1 MGTCGLSDWAVNVDS
16 HAARGA
22 MRRRYLFV
30 FFLFALISTSVAAV
44 REIALPEQKPGVGF
58 TRLSGEVTGIHF
70 TNQISDIRAV
80 TNRNLLSGSGV
91 ALGDVDGDGWCDVYF
106 CGLDNDNVLYRN
118 RGGWKFEA
126 VTDAGLA
133 CRRED
138 STGAVFADVDGDRDL
153 DLLVTG
159 LGSGTRLFVNDG
171 KGRFAEKTDEAGLR
185 STMGSMSM
193 ALADIEGDG
202 DLDLYVVNYRPDTL
216 KDIPNA
222 KFKVEYVRGQPV
234 ITQLNG
240 IPTTRP
246 EFTNRFVLSP
256 TGEVLEMAQPDQLF
270 INDGSGKFTLAPFT
284 GGRFRNETGDQLE
297 APFLDWGLAASF
309 YDFTG
314 DGAPDLYVCNDLFSP
329 DRIWVN
335 DGKGNFRLI
344 GLTAVRSTSTFSM
357 GVDFADF
364 NRDGAVDFFVT
375 DMRSREHLKQQVQ
388 VGEMSAFANMPG
400 AIENRQQKGQNTLQL
415 NRGDGTFAEI
425 SWFAGVESSEWSW
438 GPIFMDVDLDGWED
452 LLISNGNQYDV
463 QNADVA
469 AEVERL
475 KASNRLNHQE
485 LLELVRRF
493 PRLESAKLAF
503 RNERNL
509 TFTDRSED
517 WGFGGREIS
526 QGMALGDLDND
537 GDMDVVINNL
547 FTPAAVFRNDA
558 GAPRIAVRLVGA
570 GKNTGGAGAKV
581 AVVNGKVTQ
590 IQEMLSGSRYL
601 SGDQMMRVFAA
612 LEGSSKIEVT
622 WRNAKK
628 TVVEPALANRIY
640 VIED

>member
-1 MGTCGLSDWAVNVDS
+1 MNVDTQVT
-16 HAARGA
+16 RGA
-22 MRRRYLFV
+22 TTGRYAILLFFIAV
-30 FFLFALISTSVAAV
+30 LSTNFAGV
-44 REIALPEQKPGVGF
+44 REIPLPEQKPGVGF
-58 TRLSGEVTGIHF
+58 TRLSSEVTGIHF
-70 TNQISDIRAV
+70 TNVISDIRAV

-91 ALGDVDGDGWCDVYF
+91 ALGDVDGDGWCDIYF
-106 CGLDNDNVLYRN
+106 CGLDNDNVVYRN

-126 VTDAGLA
+126 ITEGALA
-133 CRRED
+133 CRADD
-138 STGAVFADVDGDRDL
+138 STGAVFSDVDGDRDL

-159 LGSGTRLFVNDG
+159 LGSGTRFFVNDG
-171 KGRFAEKTDEAGLR
+171 KGGFTEKTDEAGLR
-185 STMGSMSM
+185 SKMGSMSM

-216 KDIPNA
+216 KDIPDA

-246 EFTNRFVLSP
+246 ELTNRFVLSP

-270 INDGSGKFTLAPFT
+270 INDGTGKFTLAPFT
-284 GGRFRNETGDQLE
+284 GGRFRDEKGNTLNE
-297 APFLDWGLAASF
+297 PFLDWGLAASF

-314 DGAPDLYVCNDLFSP
+314 DGAPDLYVCNDLFPP

-344 GLTAVRSTSTFSM
+344 APTAVRSTSTFSM
-357 GVDFADF
+357 GVDFADI
-364 NRDGAVDFFVT
+364 NRDGAPDFFVT
-375 DMRSREHLKQQVQ
+375 DMRSRDHLKQQVQ
-388 VGEMSAFANMPG
+388 VGEMSAFVNTPG

-425 SWFAGVESSEWSW
+425 SWHAGVESSEWSW

-485 LLELVRRF
+485 LLGLLRRF
-493 PRLESAKLAF
+493 PRLESTKLAF

-509 TFTDRSED
+509 TFTDRSEE
-517 WGFGGREIS
+517 WGFGGKEIS

-537 GDMDVVINNL
+537 GDLDVVINNL
-547 FTPAAVFRNDA
+547 FKPAAVFRNEA
-558 GAPRIAVRLVGA
+558 GAPRIAVRLVGT
-570 GKNTGGAGAKV
+570 GKNTGGAGARV
-581 AVVNGKVTQ
+581 ALVNGRFTQ
-590 IQEMLSGSRYL
+590 VQEMLSGSRYL
-601 SGDQMMRVFAA
+601 SGDQMIRVFAA

-622 WRNAKK
+622 WRNGKK
-628 TVVEPALANRIY
+628 TVVEPAVPNRLYI
-640 VIED
+640 IED

>member
-1 MGTCGLSDWAVNVDS
+1 M
-16 HAARGA
+16 RG
-22 MRRRYLFV
+22 
-30 FFLFALISTSVAAV
+30 FLVAAIFTGVVTVAQV
-44 REIALPEQKPGVGF
+44 RDFPLPERSGARAGF
-58 TRLSGEVTGIHF
+58 TRLNADVTGIGF
-70 TNQISDIRAV
+70 ANQINDIRAI

-91 ALGDVDGDGWCDVYF
+91 ALGDVDGDGWCDIYF

-126 VTDAGLA
+126 ITEGALA
-133 CRRED
+133 CRADD

-171 KGRFAEKTDEAGLR
+171 KGGFTEKTDEAGLR
-185 STMGSMSM
+185 SKVGSMSM

-216 KDIPNA
+216 KDIPDA

-246 EFTNRFVLSP
+246 ELTNRFVLSP

-270 INDGSGKFTLAPFT
+270 INDGTGKFTLAPFT
-284 GGRFRNETGDQLE
+284 GGRFRDEKGNTLNE
-297 APFLDWGLAASF
+297 PFLDWGLAASF

-314 DGAPDLYVCNDLFSP
+314 DGAPDLYVCNDLFPP

-335 DGKGNFRLI
+335 DGKGNFQLI
-344 GLTAVRSTSTFSM
+344 APTAVRSTSTFSM
-357 GVDFADF
+357 GVDFADI
-364 NRDGAVDFFVT
+364 NRDGAPDFFVT
-375 DMRSREHLKQQVQ
+375 DMRSRDHLKQQVQ
-388 VGEMSAFANMPG
+388 VGEMSAFVNTPG

-425 SWFAGVESSEWSW
+425 SWYAGVESSEWSW

-485 LLELVRRF
+485 LLGLLRRF
-493 PRLESAKLAF
+493 PRLESTKLAF

-509 TFTDRSED
+509 TFTDRSEE

-537 GDMDVVINNL
+537 GDLDVVINNL
-547 FTPAAVFRNDA
+547 FKPAAVFRNEA
-558 GAPRIAVRLVGA
+558 GAPRIAVRLVGT
-570 GKNTGGAGAKV
+570 GKNTGGAGARV
-581 AVVNGKVTQ
+581 ALVNGRFTQ
-590 IQEMLSGSRYL
+590 VQEMLSGSRYL
-601 SGDQMMRVFAA
+601 SGDQMIRVFAA
-612 LEGSSKIEVT
+612 PEGSSKIEVT
-622 WRNAKK
+622 WRNGKK
-628 TVVEPALANRIY
+628 TVVEPAVANRLY

>member
-1 MGTCGLSDWAVNVDS
+1 MKVEFHSV
-16 HAARGA
+16 
-22 MRRRYLFV
+22 RRALM
-30 FFLFALISTSVAAV
+30 FFLAVFTASGAGV
-44 REIALPEQKPGVGF
+44 REIKLPELKASVGF
-58 TRLSGEVTGIHF
+58 TRLSNELTGVRF

-118 RGGWKFEA
+118 GGGWKFESKTEGA
-126 VTDAGLA
+126 IGCKGD
-133 CRRED
+133 D

-159 LGSGTRLFVNDG
+159 LGSGTRLFINDG
-171 KGRFAEKTDEAGLR
+171 KGRFAERTDEAGLR
-185 STMGSMSM
+185 SKMGSMSM

-216 KDIPNA
+216 KDMPDA

-270 INDGSGKFTLAPFT
+270 INNGMGKFTLAPFT
-284 GGRFRNETGDQLE
+284 GGRFRDEEGKTLE

-314 DGAPDLYVCNDLFSP
+314 DGAPELYVCNDLFPP

-335 DGKGNFRLI
+335 DGKGNFQLL
-344 GLTAVRSTSTFSM
+344 GPTAVRSTSTFSM
-357 GVDFADF
+357 GVDFADI
-364 NRDGAVDFFVT
+364 NRDGAPDFFVT
-375 DMRSREHLKQQVQ
+375 DMRSRDHVKQQVQ
-388 VGEMSAFANMPG
+388 VGEMSAFVNVPG
-400 AIENRQQKGQNTLQL
+400 MISNRQQKGQNTLQL
-415 NRGDGTFAEI
+415 NRGDGTFSEI
-425 SWFAGVESSEWSW
+425 SWFAGIESSEWSW

-469 AEVERL
+469 MEVERL
-475 KASNRLNHQE
+475 KAANRLNHQE
-485 LLELVRRF
+485 LLGLLRRY
-493 PRLESAKLAF
+493 PSLESTKLAF
-503 RNERNL
+503 RNEGDL
-509 TFTDRSED
+509 TFSDRSRE
-517 WGFGGREIS
+517 WGFGGKEIS

-547 FTPAAVFRNDA
+547 FTPAAIFRNDA
-558 GAPRIAVRLVGA
+558 GGPRIAVRLAGA
-570 GKNTGGAGAKV
+570 GKNTAGAGAKV
-581 AVVNGKVTQ
+581 KVISEGFTQ
-590 IQEMLSGSRYL
+590 VQEMLSGSRYL

-612 LEGSSKIEVT
+612 VEPISKIEVT
-622 WRNAKK
+622 WRSGKK
-628 TVVEPALANRIY
+628 TIIDRALANRLY
-640 VIED
+640 VIDELAD